1 MKDIQFHT
9 SNQFYRASIENDH
22 FSLFNR
28 RRKSYLVR
36 ANFNLK
42 SIDAT
47 KEPVDL
53 KLEEKEKRHNSAGI
67 VCEDQ
72 CEQELQDTPHVRQRT
87 AAQSQLNQ

>member
-9 SNQFYRASIENDH
+9 SNQFYRASIENDY

-36 ANFNLK
+36 ENFNLK

-47 KEPVDL
+47 KEPVNL

-72 CEQELQDTPHVRQRT
+72 CEQERQNTPHVR
-87 AAQSQLNQ
+87 

>member
-1 MKDIQFHT
+1 
-9 SNQFYRASIENDH
+9 
-22 FSLFNR
+22 
-28 RRKSYLVR
+28 VR
-36 ANFNLK
+36 ENFNLQ

-67 VCEDQ
+67 GCEDQ